1 VTKKINANDDDSIV
15 EYQRRYGTE
24 CFPRL
29 FGALVNLRELSV
41 NDAQAIARLM
51 NYNISKYLYDVPDP
65 YSIQDAL
72 YFVKKSR
79 NDFESLSGL
88 HFAIEYKGMSELK
101 NNYPVLVG
109 SIGLKNM
116 DLINKKADL
125 GYWIGEEYWGRGI
138 ASECV
143 GLIID
148 YAFYS
153 SDLGLREIIAY
164 VFPENKA
171 SIRVLEKNG
180 MKKKGEVNEYHKI
193 SKTNRTSLQYTI
205 TKNDRGSN

>member
-1 VTKKINANDDDSIV
+1 
-15 EYQRRYGTE
+15 
-24 CFPRL
+24 
-29 FGALVNLRELSV
+29 
-41 NDAQAIARLM
+41 
-51 NYNISKYLYDVPDP
+51 
-65 YSIQDAL
+65 
-72 YFVKKSR
+72 
-79 NDFESLSGL
+79 
-88 HFAIEYKGMSELK
+88 MSQLK

-109 SIGLKNM
+109 SIGLKNI

-125 GYWIGEEYWGRGI
+125 GYWIGQEYWGRGI
-138 ASECV
+138 ATECV

-180 MKKKGEVNEYHKI
+180 MKNKGEVNEYHEL
-193 SKTNRTSLQYTI
+193 SKRNSSTGMALLI
-205 TKNDRGSN
+205 LE